1 MGKRPDLVEHAAAP
15 ADGAWSLIAARN
27 ISVQTRPTDTKVSS
41 TVEGM
46 AFETILLFLNIYIRI
61 ISCVLKASMFSC
73 GQVINI
79 VFFFCNLNY
88 SFFLF

>member
-1 MGKRPDLVEHAAAP
+1 VGKRPDLVEHAAAP
-15 ADGAWSLIAARN
+15 ADGPWSLIAARN

-79 VFFFCNLNY
+79 VFCNLNH